1 LLNRRPAG
9 SGPILAS
16 VRALFV
22 AGALA
27 ALAGAVACQAPLSI
41 DPNVT
46 ILDGGVAADGN
57 PDGAAFSCT
66 SSSAILCD
74 DFEEGTIDTSR
85 WSLIQMGATVSIDA
99 TRGNAGSGHSLHAQS
114 DAVDAAGA
122 AELTGMLYHS
132 ETLPEHFFLRL
143 FAYVPS
149 PLPPAVQ
156 PDIFVIVQKLDV
168 SGMQLYEQSSD
179 LAFTSWANQPTLN
192 LSSGTL
198 FTPNGWRC
206 VEWEI
211 QETSGGQANGSMNV
225 WLDGL
230 PVSGLNLND
239 VVTPQYNVL
248 QFGIS
253 FGKSVD
259 QAAYDLWVDDIAVT
273 TTRIGC
279 SP

>member
-1 LLNRRPAG
+1 
-9 SGPILAS
+9 

-27 ALAGAVACQAPLSI
+27 SLAGAVACQALLSI
-41 DPNVT
+41 DPNPT
-46 ILDGGVAADGN
+46 IVDGGVAGADGDS
-57 PDGAAFSCT
+57 DGGAFSCT
-66 SSSAILCD
+66 GSSAILCD
-74 DFEEGTIDTSR
+74 DFEEGTVDTSL
-85 WSLIQMGATVSIDA
+85 WSTIQMGATVSIDS

-114 DAVDAAGA
+114 DPVDAAGT

-132 ETLPEHFFLRL
+132 ETLPQHFFLRL

-156 PDIFVIVQKLDV
+156 PDIFAIVQKLDV
-168 SGMQLYEQSSD
+168 SGMQLYVQNSD
-179 LAFTSWANQPTLN
+179 LTFTSWANQPN
-192 LSSGTL
+192 INQSSGTA
-198 FTPNGWRC
+198 FAPDGWRC

-211 QETSGGQANGSMNV
+211 QESPGGQASGSMNV
-225 WLDGL
+225 WLDGKPL
-230 PVSGLNLND
+230 HALTLTD

-248 QFGIS
+248 QFGIA
-253 FGKSVD
+253 FGESGE
-259 QAAYDLWVDDIAVT
+259 QAAYDVWVDDIAVA